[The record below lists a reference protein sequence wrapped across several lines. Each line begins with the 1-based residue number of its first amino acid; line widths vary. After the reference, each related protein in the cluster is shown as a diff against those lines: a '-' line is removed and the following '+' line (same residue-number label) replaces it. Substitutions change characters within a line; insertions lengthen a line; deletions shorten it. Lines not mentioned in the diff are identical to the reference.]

1 MGSSVDRQYYKITLS
16 TPILLYGYTKNAQD
30 IANWLTQKSYH
41 VKGYIDVRAEQI
53 ISDGRFP
60 MYAPDYLDACG
71 VERCEMVVILCFQN
85 IMTQRK
91 VAENLFEKGIN
102 KIIYLPDIGRGNY
115 DMTSKMRQTYQ
126 KICLKESL
134 VDCLIPTYNA
144 MLNSRNSIRV
154 VREFENDICI
164 LCPVQL
170 IYSGMPYSKNFWQVR
185 DIDIYK
191 ENVLMYAD
199 RSIVLDKLYS
209 NFFDYMMTGK
219 EDCDVYIEI
228 FARMSNKNKDDYF
241 RDRIELFE
249 LYEKE
254 YENNINFFMETPAM
268 AEWNRGGYF
277 NLVDGHHRVQYLY
290 KKGHYFIPIIVSKK
304 DYKLYVNDEKET
316 ELQKYLTEQGID
328 KQNNFEISNRFGGR
342 RFLAYQVKRLIA
354 AWEFLDVQ
362 GHITENS
369 YLDVS
374 DSSGFFAI
382 NMSRMHAPNITII
395 AKDIQEEGLLKLIC
409 ELTYQGEIS
418 IIRSENIDL
427 DYDVIFA
434 GKLEDGCVFRS
445 LYKRALRFYFFSFKR
460 GDANRRKMIDR
471 VDDAKY
477 QKIVEYFDGESW
489 MESGV
494 LIKKES
500 DFEQGK

>member
-1 MGSSVDRQYYKITLS
+1 MKKSIDKQYYKVTLK
-16 TPILLYGYTKNAQD
+16 TPILLYGYTKKAQD
-30 IANWLTQKSYH
+30 IARWLVQKSYN
-41 VKGYIDVRAEQI
+41 VKGFIDVRAEQI
-53 ISDGRFP
+53 ISDEIFP
-60 MYAPDYLDACG
+60 VYSPDHLDACG
-71 VERCEMVVILCFQN
+71 VEKCHTVVILCLQS
-85 IMTQRK
+85 IVTQRK
-91 VAENLFEKGIN
+91 VAENLFEKGLN
-102 KIIYLPDIGRGNY
+102 KIIYLPDIDRGNY

-154 VREFENDICI
+154 VKEFENDICI

-170 IYSGMPYSKNFWQVR
+170 IYTGMPYSKNIWQIR

-191 ENVLMYAD
+191 KNVLMYAD

-209 NFFDYMMTGK
+209 SFFDYMMTGK
-219 EDCDVYIEI
+219 EDCDVYIET

-254 YENNINFFMETPAM
+254 YENNINFFMETASA
-268 AEWNRGGYF
+268 AEWNARGYF
-277 NLVDGHHRVQYLY
+277 NLGDGHHRADYLY
-290 KKGHYFIPIIVSKK
+290 KKGHYLIPIVVSKQ
-304 DYKLYVNDEKET
+304 DYELYVNAEKET

-342 RFLAYQVKRLIA
+342 GFSASQVKRLIA
-354 AWEFLDVQ
+354 AWEFLDAQ
-362 GHITENS
+362 GDMVENS
-369 YLDVS
+369 YLDAS
-374 DSSGFFAI
+374 DSAGFFAI
-382 NMSRMHAPNITII
+382 NMSRMHAPNVTIT

-418 IIRSENIDL
+418 IIRSENIDV

-434 GKLEDGCVFRS
+434 GKLENGSVFRS

-460 GDANRRKMIDR
+460 GDANCRKMIDR

-500 DFEQGK
+500 GFEQGK